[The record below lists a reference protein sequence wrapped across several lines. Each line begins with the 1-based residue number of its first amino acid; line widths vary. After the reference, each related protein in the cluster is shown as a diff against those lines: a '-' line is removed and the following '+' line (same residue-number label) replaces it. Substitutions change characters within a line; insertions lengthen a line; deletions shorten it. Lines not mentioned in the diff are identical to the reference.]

1 MLKGSFRTNGA
12 GIGAIVIAIGGIIT
26 GLTDSD
32 PKTPDWTASI
42 AAIIAGVGLLAA
54 RDNKV
59 SSEEVG
65 AK

>member
-1 MLKGSFRTNGA
+1 MFKGSFRTNGA

-32 PKTPDWTASI
+32 PNTPDWSASI

-59 SSEEVG
+59 SSESAG

>member
-1 MLKGSFRTNGA
+1 MFKGSFRTNGA
-12 GIGAIVIAIGGIIT
+12 GIGAIVVAIGGIIT

-32 PKTPDWTASI
+32 PKTPDWTSSI
-42 AAIIAGVGLLAA
+42 VAIIAGVGLLAA

-59 SSEEVG
+59 SSESAG